1 MFCAVIGCDGI
12 RSRVRECMFKDGPP
26 SEATYSHKYSFR
38 SLVPMDRAAAKLG
51 PKMVSTRFM
60 YNGPGGHIITYPVA
74 NDTFLNVLAVVSD
87 PHKWASADGRHTGR
101 ATKREAIRCFEGWAP
116 SVRAIVELLP
126 DKMDKWAIFDM
137 LENPVARYHEGGK
150 VCLAGDAAHAVGP
163 HLGAGAGFGTEDACL
178 LAELLQA
185 VQQQQE
191 EDEGSALGYGPR
203 LEAAFAAFS
212 RVRHQRTQWL
222 VRETRNTVDLFQWK
236 DPIVSRDPEVFGKEI
251 TWRFHEIWYYDID
264 KMITQ
269 GRAEYLHLLG
279 KSECSVA

>member
-1 MFCAVIGCDGI
+1 
-12 RSRVRECMFKDGPP
+12 MFKDGPP

-38 SLVPMDRAAAKLG
+38 SLVPMDKAFAKLG
-51 PKMVSTRFM
+51 HKMVSTRFM

-74 NDTFLNVLAVVSD
+74 NDTLLNVLAVVSD
-87 PHKWASADGRHTGR
+87 PHEWESAEGRHTGR
-101 ATKREAIRCFEGWAP
+101 ATKHEAIRCFEGWEA
-116 SVRAIVELLP
+116 SVRAIVELMP

-137 LENPVARYHEGGK
+137 LENPVGRYHEGGK

-178 LAELLQA
+178 LAELLKA
-185 VQQQQE
+185 VQE
-191 EDEGSALGYGPR
+191 EQTTGSVPYAQS

-236 DPIVSRDPEVFGKEI
+236 DPVASKDPEVFGKEI

-264 KMITQ
+264 KMVNE
-269 GRAEYLHLLG
+269 GRAEFLHLLG
-279 KSECSVA
+279 KS